1 MLIFLDIDGVMV
13 PAKSWQRPEILEDGF
28 VAFSSKAV
36 QVLKEVLSQN
46 TNACIMLTTSHKSR
60 FSHSEWIEIFQR
72 RGLNVN
78 QLNSLVENTELLSR
92 KEEILNWFNTNEIQE
107 DFIIIDDDKSLNDLP
122 KFFKDRLV
130 LTSSLVGLN
139 ESHWADIQDIVSTQL
154 SMSLVNNI

>member
-13 PAKSWQRPEILEDGF
+13 PAKSWQQPEILEDGF

-46 TNACIMLTTSHKSR
+46 TNATIMLTTSHKSR
-60 FSHSEWIEIFQR
+60 FSHSEWKDIFQR

-78 QLNSLVENTELLSR
+78 QLKSLVENTELLSR
-92 KEEILNWFNTNEIQE
+92 KEELLNWFNTNEIHE

-122 KFFKDRLV
+122 KFFKDRLI
-130 LTSSLVGLN
+130 LTSSLIGLN
-139 ESHWADIQDIVSTQL
+139 ASHRDDIQAIVDKL
-154 SMSLVNNI
+154 AVVF

>member
-139 ESHWADIQDIVSTQL
+139 ESHWADIQDIVNT
-154 SMSLVNNI
+154 IEHIFG

>member
-46 TNACIMLTTSHKSR
+46 TNASIILTTSHKSR

-139 ESHWADIQDIVSTQL
+139 ESHTADIQDIVSTQL
-154 SMSLVNNI
+154 SISLVNNI